1 MSAATP
7 SLLLG
12 TDAAIAPAV
21 DSADSTPHHG
31 ADPRL
36 GGIRLRGVAK
46 TFDDGTEALA
56 PLDLR
61 VEPGEFV
68 SLIGPSGCGKSTV
81 LRLVAGLDDA
91 TAGVLDVDRDSL
103 GYVFQDPTLLPW
115 RSVQHNAELLLEL
128 AGVGRRERADAARW
142 ALELTGLSGFEKH
155 RPRALSGGMRM
166 RVSLARSL
174 AARPSVFLFDEPFG
188 ALDEISRERLVD
200 EIQRLYLHERFTG
213 LFVTHS
219 IAEAVYLS
227 SRVVVLSARPGRVV
241 ADIPIPFDYP
251 RTPELR
257 FSPDFT
263 RIAGEVWH
271 ALESAS

>member
-1 MSAATP
+1 MSAAAPTAV
-7 SLLLG
+7 LG
-12 TDAAIAPAV
+12 TERSPAPDALELAPAG
-21 DSADSTPHHG
+21 SASET
-31 ADPRL
+31 
-36 GGIRLRGVAK
+36 GGIRLHGVAK
-46 TFDDGTEALA
+46 TFDDGTHALA

-81 LRLVAGLDDA
+81 LRLVAGLDEA
-91 TAGVLDVDRDSL
+91 SEGVLEVDRDSL

-115 RSVQHNAELLLEL
+115 RSVRRNAELLLEL
-128 AGVGRRERADAARW
+128 AGVGRRDRAEAAQW
-142 ALELTGLSGFEKH
+142 ALELTGLGGFEKH

-174 AARPSVFLFDEPFG
+174 AARPKVFLFDEPFG